1 MRLLSDTKDPLFPVE
16 EWHIREDKPDMLHST
31 FTETIF
37 SQANGYIGTR
47 GTFEEG
53 NINRASCEG
62 MYLNGVFYRE
72 PYSYPENAY
81 AFATHNN
88 KMIQVPNGKAVR
100 LEIDGETL
108 LCGASAIV
116 NYQRLLD
123 FRSGTLERSMRW
135 VTASGREIDIFTRR
149 LVSLKDKHLFAL
161 EYTITPINFSDPI
174 RITSYLDAAY
184 RSGNYD
190 EDDPRVGQLSIKQS
204 LQQFETS
211 VHDGEALFVHHVK
224 SGGFAIATACRHV
237 FTQGAPSGNENMTL
251 PNQTGSIFECPLEQ
265 GKPLT
270 FIKYVAYHHG
280 LPGEEEALKNAANE
294 TLNHAANTDFKNIL
308 LEQQNILT
316 DFWKNADVAI
326 AGDPSLQ
333 QGLRFNMFSLFQSA
347 GKDGR
352 SNIAAKGLSGPG
364 YDGHYF
370 WDTEIY
376 IIPFFVYSNPHVARR
391 LLEYRYSI
399 LDAARARAGQMSH
412 AKGALYAWRTIG
424 GEECSAY
431 YAAGTAQYHINA
443 AIAYAI
449 RQYYEAT
456 QDWEFIIQSGAEMLF
471 ETARI
476 WPGIGHYNP
485 RQNGQF
491 CIYGVTGPDEY
502 TAVVNNN
509 FYTNAMAR
517 QHLRAAVEIVE
528 MMQTRDPDAY
538 KALAEKINLDE
549 NEVADWQRI
558 ANCMYLPYDEKLGIN
573 PQDDCFLDKPRWDF
587 DHTPTENYPLLLHYH
602 PLVIYRHQVLKQ
614 ADTVLAMV
622 LLGDHF
628 PAELKRR
635 NLEFYEPLTTHD
647 STLSTCMYSIASSEA
662 GKFAEAYEFFGD
674 SVRMDLDN
682 LHGNTEY
689 GLHMACMAGSW
700 MSVVMGFGGM
710 RIWNSMLRFAP
721 YLPEK
726 WGGLIFYVL
735 FKGNRVRVSVS
746 PAEVTY
752 ELVEGSRM
760 DILHGEAKMTLNAGT
775 PLVINHASKE
785 HAA

>member
-1 MRLLSDTKDPLFPVE
+1 MQPETKTPLFPIE

-53 NINRASCEG
+53 SVNRASCEG
-62 MYLNGVFYRE
+62 MYLNGVYFRE

-88 KMIQVPNGKAVR
+88 KMIQAPNSKAVR

-108 LCGASAIV
+108 LCGASALV

-135 VTASGREIDIFTRR
+135 VTAGGKEIDILIRR
-149 LVSLKDKHLFAL
+149 LVSLKDQHLFCL
-161 EYTITPINFSDPI
+161 EYSITANNFSGPI
-174 RITSYLDAAY
+174 RIASYLDAVY
-184 RSGNYD
+184 SSGNYD
-190 EDDPRVGQLSIKQS
+190 EDDPRVGQFSIKQS
-204 LQQFETS
+204 LQQIETS
-211 VHDGEALFVHHVK
+211 VQDGDALFVHHVK
-224 SGGFAIATACRHV
+224 SGGFAIVSACRHV
-237 FTQGAPSGNENMTL
+237 FTQGKPATTESMTL
-251 PNQTGSIFECPLEQ
+251 PGQTGSVFECALEQ

-270 FIKYVAYHHG
+270 FVKYAAYHHG
-280 LPGEEEALKNAANE
+280 LPGEEETLKKTAHATLAGAAK
-294 TLNHAANTDFKNIL
+294 AGFKTIL
-308 LEQQNILT
+308 ADQQSILT
-316 DFWKNADVAI
+316 GFWKNADVTI
-326 AGDPSLQ
+326 AGDPGLQ

-376 IIPFFVYSNPHVARR
+376 IIPFFVYSNPYVARK

-412 AKGALYAWRTIG
+412 SKGALYAWRTIG

-456 QDWEFIIQSGAEMLF
+456 QDWEFIVQSGAEMLF

-476 WPGIGHYNP
+476 WPGLGHFNP
-485 RQNGQF
+485 RKDGKF

-502 TAVVNNN
+502 TAVVDNN

-517 QHLRAAVEIVE
+517 QHMRAALEIAQMVKE
-528 MMQTRDPDAY
+528 RDPKAY
-538 KALAEKINLDE
+538 KALAQKIGLDD
-549 NEVADWQRI
+549 NEIGEWQRI
-558 ANCMYLPYDEKLGIN
+558 AEHMYLPYDETLGIN
-573 PQDDCFLDKPRWDF
+573 PQDDSFLDKPRWDF
-587 DHTPTENYPLLLHYH
+587 DHTPAENYPLLLHYH

-628 PAELKRR
+628 PADLKRR

-662 GKFAEAYEFFGD
+662 GKFKEAYEFFGD
-674 SVRMDLDN
+674 SVRMDIDN

-726 WGGLIFYVL
+726 WAGLSFHVL
-735 FKGNRVRVSVS
+735 FKGDRVRVTVS
-746 PAEVTY
+746 PTEVTY
-752 ELVEGSRM
+752 ELIEGKTM
-760 DILHGEAKMTLNAGT
+760 DILHGDTRMTLNADK
-775 PLVINHASKE
+775 PLVIDHVSKD